1 MTDTA
6 LTKEQGLALLTK
18 LAKDD
23 AFRARFEAKPAHA
36 LFELGVPAELIVCLP
51 APCLCSRKLAS
62 KDEMEE
68 ARKQLAAN
76 LNMEFL
82 VFFIPGPKINS

>member
-6 LTKEQGLALLTK
+6 LTKEQGLALLAK

-23 AFRARFEAKPAHA
+23 AFRSRFEGKPAQA
-36 LFELGVPAELIVCLP
+36 LFELGIPAELIVCLP

-62 KDEMEE
+62 KDEMEAAKKRLVAE
-68 ARKQLAAN
+68 LDTSMLA
-76 LNMEFL
+76 L
-82 VFFIPGPKINS
+82 VVPTAKI

>member
-1 MTDTA
+1 MNDTA

-36 LFELGVPAELIVCLP
+36 LFELGVPADLIVCLP

-62 KDEMEE
+62 KDEME
-68 ARKQLAAN
+68 AAKKQLVAELDTSMLA
-76 LNMEFL
+76 L
-82 VFFIPGPKINS
+82 VVPTAKI